1 MSSVGSGNPGL
12 GTRANQEET
21 SPFPLELMLAA
32 ALACQRDDLGLDDA
46 GPNDTRRDETA
57 PFPLDFEIVS
67 RRVRGGVHAPRERS
81 GVHAPRERGARDE
94 TAPFPLEFMVV
105 RPDGELALVRTAA
118 ISPGGSGPLPR
129 LKWRGIDASAELR
142 EYAARIASGEDLPPF
157 SGPILANEVFPA
169 RVPAAPRAR
178 EQAAR
183 RAGESDADSRA
194 FLKLALSLI
203 VMSGVL
209 VAAAVLGDDAQLR
222 AAGQAISGWFQG
234 PERPLESFPLVEP
247 TLPSGSAPCAAP
259 APSP

>member
-1 MSSVGSGNPGL
+1 MSSVGRDNAGL

-32 ALACQRDDLGLDDA
+32 ALACQRDDIEPGTT
-46 GPNDTRRDETA
+46 GRDETA
-57 PFPLDFEIVS
+57 PFLLDFEILSS
-67 RRVRGGVHAPRERS
+67 RKLRS
-81 GVHAPRERGARDE
+81 SQQRRTQDE

-105 RPDGELALVRTAA
+105 RPDGEVALVRTSASSLGA
-118 ISPGGSGPLPR
+118 SSPGAIISGSSGPLPR

-169 RVPAAPRAR
+169 SVPAAPRAR
-178 EQAAR
+178 EHAGAR
-183 RAGESDADSRA
+183 RAGENDADSRA

-203 VMSGVL
+203 VMSAAL
-209 VAAAVLGDDAQLR
+209 VAATLLGDDAQLR

-234 PERPLESFPLVEP
+234 PERRMESFPLVEP
-247 TLPSGSAPCAAP
+247 GSSGNAAGNGASNAPCAAP
-259 APSP
+259 SP